1 VRYLITGGAGYIGS
15 RLVDLLSRRENTAKI
30 VICDVASPQAYVP
43 KTEFERVDVRD
54 RDAVRATLERA
65 QPDALVH
72 LAFIL
77 NPSHDEMLMYDVD
90 VNGTHNVLEA
100 AAAAGTRQVLVTS
113 SAAAYGAVPR
123 QPGSAHQ
130 GRSGPGRIGLL
141 VRA

>member
-15 RLVDLLSRRENTAKI
+15 RLVDFLSRREETEKV
-30 VICDVASPQAYVP
+30 VICDVASPQGYVP

-72 LAFIL
+72 LAFVL
-77 NPSHDEMLMYDVD
+77 NPSHDETLMYDVD

-113 SAAAYGAVPR
+113 VGRRIRGVPR
-123 QPGSAHQ
+123 QSGSAHR

-141 VRA
+141 IRA